1 MRIFFAYWLL
11 GDGGSTQ
18 DIKAYVTT
26 AEELGHEVFLYGRP
40 GYCSDF
46 PYSLDVGT
54 ADAVVFVFEWT
65 TDIGVFDNLDLTRIL
80 ALAPRERR
88 IVIDCDGGYNDVL
101 TVDGDRNH
109 RTSEDA
115 RRWTEICRRISDRIF
130 QPTFHPVRPE
140 VSTFFFHGYDPAWER
155 PFDFAAKDHGM
166 VYVGHSK
173 FRWGPMRRVLGAVE
187 PVRSS
192 VGRISLVGH
201 GWDAMPS
208 WAADMSMEDAY
219 VTDPRYLTRLGVECV
234 GPVPA
239 GEVLPW
245 MGRAVFN
252 PVIYRP
258 LFSRLRFVTCRT
270 FETPAA
276 GTIPLFGLDEAYVRE
291 TFGDAAAVLVLP
303 EHGAD
308 ELVADLVARPE
319 HYEAVVRQIRAH
331 LAHRHSYR
339 TRVEELIRIVTDRPA
354 PTGPAATAPKGEHPC
369 A

>member
-26 AEELGHEVFLYGRP
+26 ARALGHEVFLYGRP
-40 GYCSDF
+40 GYCPDF
-46 PYSLDVGT
+46 PYSLDIGT

-65 TDIGVFDNLDLTRIL
+65 TDIGVFDSLDLARIL
-80 ALAPRERR
+80 AQVPRERR

-101 TVDGDRNH
+101 SVDGDRNH
-109 RTSEDA
+109 RTGEEA
-115 RRWTEICRRISDRIF
+115 RRWMEICDGISDRIF
-130 QPTFHPVRPE
+130 QPTLHPARPG

-173 FRWGPMRRVLGAVE
+173 FRWGPMRRVLEAVE
-187 PVRSS
+187 PVRPS
-192 VGRISLVGH
+192 VGRMSLVGH
-201 GWDAMPS
+201 GWDAMPT

-219 VTDPRYLTRLGVECV
+219 ATDTEYLTRLGVECV
-234 GPVPA
+234 PPVPA
-239 GEVLPW
+239 DDVLPW

-258 LFSRLRFVTCRT
+258 LFSRLQFVTCRT

-276 GTIPLFGLDEAYVRE
+276 GTIPLFGLDETYVRE
-291 TFGDAAAVLVLP
+291 TFGDTAAALVLP
-303 EHGAD
+303 ERGA
-308 ELVADLVARPE
+308 EDLVEDLMSRPE
-319 HYEAVVRQIRAH
+319 DYQAVVSEIRSH
-331 LAHRHSYR
+331 LARRHSYR
-339 TRVEELIRIVTDRPA
+339 ARFEELLRILAGGSAAPVT
-354 PTGPAATAPKGEHPC
+354 TGNMQEVGRPC